1 MLVHDAAR
9 PCLSAAD
16 VSTLIDALNERV
28 CGAILAAPIV
38 DTVKRERDG
47 LVSDTV
53 DRAGLWRALTPQV
66 FGYAPLDERTRR
78 GRP

>member
-1 MLVHDAAR
+1 MSACAAR
-9 PCLSAAD
+9 FSRP
-16 VSTLIDALNERV
+16 
-28 CGAILAAPIV
+28 PIV
-38 DTVKRERDG
+38 DTVKRERDA

-66 FGYAPLDERTRR
+66 FGYAPLMSALGA